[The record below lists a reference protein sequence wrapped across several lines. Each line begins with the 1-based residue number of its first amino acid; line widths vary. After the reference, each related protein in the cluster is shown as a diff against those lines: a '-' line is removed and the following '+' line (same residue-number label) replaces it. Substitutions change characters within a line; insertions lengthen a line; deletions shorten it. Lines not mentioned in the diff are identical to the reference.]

1 MIKSQI
7 SFEDVAVNFTL
18 EEWQLLNPTQ
28 KTLYRDV
35 MLENY
40 SNLVLLGYQVIKP
53 EMIFK
58 LEQENPWLLDEEILS
73 QNFSDKNFRVSVQGV
88 FLVPLVFSF

>member
-1 MIKSQI
+1 M

-40 SNLVLLGYQVIKP
+40 SNLVLLGK
-53 EMIFK
+53 
-58 LEQENPWLLDEEILS
+58 NILM
-73 QNFSDKNFRVSVQGV
+73 
-88 FLVPLVFSF
+88 